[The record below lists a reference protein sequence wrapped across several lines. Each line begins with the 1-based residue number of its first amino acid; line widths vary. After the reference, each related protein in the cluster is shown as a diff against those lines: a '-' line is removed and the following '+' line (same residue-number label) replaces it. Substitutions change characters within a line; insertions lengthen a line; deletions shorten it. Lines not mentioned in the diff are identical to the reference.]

1 MPGAFSII
9 IPAYNEAPRIGKVL
23 EAATSCREAR
33 EVIVVDDG
41 SSDGTSEIASSF
53 PKVKVVR
60 FAHNRGKGA
69 AMKAGAREA
78 QSEVVVYVDADLVG
92 LTPEHISALALP
104 VVRGEADMTLG
115 IFGGGRAATD
125 LAQKISPGITGQRAC
140 YRRTV
145 LEIEDADLA
154 GFGIDIVLT
163 RHAQAR
169 GLRIQHVKMADLTQV
184 MKEEKLGL
192 VRGFAYR
199 LKMYWHIIRSTLFRS
214 ARS

>member
-41 SSDGTSEIASSF
+41 SSDGTSEVASRF

-60 FAHNRGKGA
+60 FERNRGKGA

-78 QSEVVVYVDADLVG
+78 QSEIVVYIDADLVG
-92 LTPEHISALALP
+92 LTPEHISALAAP
-104 VVRGEADMTLG
+104 VVKGEADMTLG

-125 LAQKISPGITGQRAC
+125 LAQRISPGITGQRAC
-140 YRRTV
+140 HRKTI
-145 LEIEDADLA
+145 LEIEDAEFV

-169 GLRIQHVKMADLTQV
+169 GLRVQHVRMADLTQV

-199 LKMYWHIIRSTLFRS
+199 LRMYWQIIRGMFFRW
-214 ARS
+214 ARR